1 VQVVPK
7 VSRYALPDV
16 QWWKALRSVL
26 GEVGGK
32 VDQNMKFE
40 LTEEALV
47 ILIQKSVMYGA
58 PGVEGPE
65 LDALIRNLIQS
76 MLGANLM
83 KVIRED

>member
-1 VQVVPK
+1 
-7 VSRYALPDV
+7 
-16 QWWKALRSVL
+16 
-26 GEVGGK
+26 
-32 VDQNMKFE
+32 MKFE
-40 LTEEALV
+40 LTEKALV

-58 PGVEGPE
+58 PGLEGPE